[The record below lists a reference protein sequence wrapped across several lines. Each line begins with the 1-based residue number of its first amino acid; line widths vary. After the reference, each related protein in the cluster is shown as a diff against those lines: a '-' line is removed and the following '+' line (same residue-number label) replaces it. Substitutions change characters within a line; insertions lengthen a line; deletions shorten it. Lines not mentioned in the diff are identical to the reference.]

1 MSIIIMDTSNALFV
15 VRSASGVTI
24 GGPYGVIT
32 TICDIEVSIIRRPN
46 YGHIFAIAGSQKY
59 VHKFFQHIRFPRA
72 APWAC
77 GRCRPRPGGRRRGGS
92 TACGRGGISMA
103 HWPGAWLSC
112 PSAATPLPTGHGAP
126 CNVASVACVL
136 WCALVF
142 RVCVCVAAG
151 TRARA
156 RVRTLRRATRVAAP
170 ARQWGS
176 HIGARP
182 GHTLRGHVRVDCAEV
197 APRQFRSRI
206 AHPSRRTST
215 SRNLARAPP
224 PMRAACLPAR
234 CSFHDP
240 TK

>member
-156 RVRTLRRATRVAAP
+156 RAYVAAGNT
-170 ARQWGS
+170 RG
-176 HIGARP
+176 RP
-182 GHTLRGHVRVDCAEV
+182 GAAMGIPYWRSPGTYIAGSRARRLRGGCPTPISVAHCAS
-197 APRQFRSRI
+197 Q
-206 AHPSRRTST
+206 
-215 SRNLARAPP
+215 
-224 PMRAACLPAR
+224 
-234 CSFHDP
+234 
-240 TK
+240 